1 MSCPDCFK
9 GAAHDG
15 KPAGTEETLHGVL
28 TYIAS
33 PPAGPTSS
41 STIILITD
49 AFGFNLVN
57 SKLLADTYASET
69 GCKVLVPD
77 IIPGGGV
84 PVDSLQL
91 MERASAPVAA
101 LDLAG
106 QASRAY
112 NVALMLTRFLPFA
125 IRTRNVFPSVL
136 AYARCVKAELPAGSK
151 LGAAGF
157 CWGALQT
164 INLAKESAVEGGE
177 EPLLAAHFAAH
188 PSGFRTP
195 EALVEACKGR
205 RVPVSIAVGDR
216 DTILSVEAAKT
227 IKEGLEG
234 VFEQEPE
241 KAEVVTYGEC
251 GHGFAVRADPA
262 KVVENEGAAKAA
274 EQAVAWFRRY
284 LL

>member
-33 PPAGPTSS
+33 PASGTTSS

-57 SKLLADTYASET
+57 SKLLADTYAAET
-69 GCKVLVPD
+69 GCRVLVPD
-77 IIPGGGV
+77 IIPAGGV

-101 LDLAG
+101 FDIAG
-106 QASRAY
+106 QASRVY
-112 NVALMLTRFLPFA
+112 NIALMMSRFLPFA
-125 IRTRNVFPSVL
+125 LRTRNVFPSVL
-136 AYARCVKAELPAGSK
+136 AYARAVKAELPAGGK

-164 INLAKESAVEGGE
+164 ITLSKETSVEGGD

-188 PSGFRTP
+188 PSGFRKP
-195 EALVEACKGR
+195 EALVEAAGGLK
-205 RVPVSIAVGDR
+205 VPVSIAVGDK
-216 DTILSVEAAKT
+216 DTILSVEAAGA
-227 IKEGLEG
+227 IKEGLEKLFAEHPDK
-234 VFEQEPE
+234 V
-241 KAEVVTYGEC
+241 EVVTYAEC

-262 KVVENEGAAKAA
+262 KVVENEGATRAAK
-274 EQAVAWFRRY
+274 QAVEWFKRY